1 MCPLAF
7 KSWWEHCTQSASNV
21 SLLCCVLDSF
31 RGHLHEPPSDIDLEE
46 VTKEVMGKLRDD
58 WVKLQSYLAI
68 PDDVMYELEH
78 EGSERNK
85 IRALLKRWRNMYDGS
100 RAQLA
105 ECLQNADQR
114 LHGDVKLWCMR
125 PWMAH
130 VMVIS
135 IHLISS
141 LLLISASFRFFVN
154 H

>member
-1 MCPLAF
+1 MY
-7 KSWWEHCTQSASNV
+7 V

-31 RGHLHEPPSDIDLEE
+31 HGHLHEPPSDIDLEE

-58 WVKLQSYLAI
+58 WVKLQSYLGI

-85 IRALLKRWRNMYDGS
+85 IRALLKQWRNMYNGN

-114 LHGDVKLWCMR
+114 LHGAVKLLMHETSNGHMNGSR
-125 PWMAH
+125 
-130 VMVIS
+130 
-135 IHLISS
+135 
-141 LLLISASFRFFVN
+141 N
-154 H
+154 DY